1 MASPYSVRQTRSQ
14 SGLLSTTVQSNNKS
28 NESVRGRASRP
39 ASRSPSRLR
48 EGDRFSLTTANVSA
62 SAGRVSD
69 STARR
74 LTTNNKKKD
83 VDKVKRSQVIRA
95 SSSSSEDEA
104 REMANSPQ
112 SSSSSNRIRIYHL
125 SSSEEEGNSTDSSKD
140 SNYTDEI
147 RKRKRN
153 FEFHICDKRFSSNSN
168 LSIHIRVHTGEKP
181 FTCETCGYKCARTGD
196 LKSHFLAVHDQ
207 VKPFECHFCPKRFS
221 RKRNLSFHINTHTG
235 AKPFKCG
242 QCPKR
247 FASSANRSQHSKSH
261 SAPSYECEFCGNMFS
276 LSASLKLHREGNQRR
291 GGWIACNVRRQQLKQ
306 QETD

>member
-1 MASPYSVRQTRSQ
+1 
-14 SGLLSTTVQSNNKS
+14 
-28 NESVRGRASRP
+28 
-39 ASRSPSRLR
+39 
-48 EGDRFSLTTANVSA
+48 
-62 SAGRVSD
+62 
-69 STARR
+69 
-74 LTTNNKKKD
+74 
-83 VDKVKRSQVIRA
+83 
-95 SSSSSEDEA
+95 
-104 REMANSPQ
+104 MANSPQ

-153 FEFHICDKRFSSNSN
+153 FQCHICDKRFTSNSN

-181 FTCETCGYKCARTGD
+181 F
-196 LKSHFLAVHDQ
+196 
-207 VKPFECHFCPKRFS
+207 ECHFCNKRFPS
-221 RKRNLSFHINTHTG
+221 NRNLSYHINTHTG